1 MQKPMTA
8 TRSQPVASAAA
19 SASAR
24 RASSENCA
32 ISAMRDGMSR
42 SSWPGKGSG
51 AHTTQPCSAASRA
64 HMSSN
69 SGRSPMMSG
78 KSTTPSVGST
88 SPSGRASSAGV
99 PVGRVMRTVPP
110 WESTGRRP
118 VGGAGQE

>member
-1 MQKPMTA
+1 M
-8 TRSQPVASAAA
+8 
-19 SASAR
+19 
-24 RASSENCA
+24 
-32 ISAMRDGMSR
+32 SAMRDGMSR

-78 KSTTPSVGST
+78 KSTTPRRGST

-110 WESTGRRP
+110 WDARADGRAG
-118 VGGAGQE
+118 GGAGQE